1 MTWRIDLIA
10 FEAGPVSVTYY
21 GLLFAAGLVA
31 GFVVTDRFFR
41 LAGKSEEFIAFVPFG
56 FLGPIIG
63 GRLVHFVFYEPAH
76 LMERPS
82 ALIRF
87 WDTPG
92 LASHGAGLGLVV
104 AFWLFTR
111 WRPRVSFTW
120 LVDTGSITILLIGG
134 FIRLGNF
141 FRSEIIGTPSDLPW
155 ALVFAAFDAVPRH
168 PVQLY
173 EAAGYFALFAV
184 LMVLY
189 ARWRDRV
196 LPGWFFGLSLSLT
209 FALRIALDFL
219 KENQSPLTGDMALGM
234 GQILSLPFLVA
245 GLALVVLR
253 RRQYPIAEGNRNA

>member
-1 MTWRIDLIA
+1 MTWRVDLIA
-10 FEAGPVSVTYY
+10 FEAGPVSITYY
-21 GLLFAAGLVA
+21 GLLFAAGLAA

-41 LAGKSEEFIAFVPFG
+41 LVGKSGEFIAFVPFG

-82 ALIRF
+82 VLIRF

-92 LASHGAGLGLVV
+92 LASHGAGLGLLA
-104 AFWLFTR
+104 AFWLFAR
-111 WRPRVSFTW
+111 WKRQVSFAW
-120 LVDTGSITILLIGG
+120 LADTGGITILLIGG

-155 ALVFAAFDAVPRH
+155 ALVFAAIDQVPRH
-168 PVQLY
+168 PVQVY
-173 EAAGYFALFAV
+173 EAVGYFALFAG

-189 ARWRDRV
+189 PRWRERV
-196 LPGWFFGLSLSLT
+196 MPGWFFGLSLSLT
-209 FALRIALDFL
+209 FALRFGLDFL
-219 KENQSPLTGDMALGM
+219 KENQSALTGDMALGM
-234 GQILSLPFLVA
+234 GQFLSVPFLVA

-253 RRQYPIAEGNRNA
+253 RRQYPMAEGNGNA